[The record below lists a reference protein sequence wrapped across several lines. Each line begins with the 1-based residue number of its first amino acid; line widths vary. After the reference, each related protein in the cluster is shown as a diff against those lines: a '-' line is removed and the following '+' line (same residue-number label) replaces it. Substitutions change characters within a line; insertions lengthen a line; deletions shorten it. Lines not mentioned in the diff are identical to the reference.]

1 MPVGPFAL
9 LGAPAGAPK
18 TAAPLPPM
26 PAPSSPSLEEIAA
39 DISRANAPIPPTPVN
54 ASLQFNS
61 LRPPYPGSVPDASA
75 SAAEPPPAPPQAAR
89 PYEQTAASSFAANS
103 SSPGVPAAA
112 LFELQAATAEAPL
125 PAVPPQL
132 PQQQVVQLLLDM
144 MLVGGLL
151 VPWEAQQTS
160 VLLEGMQQLL
170 EGYTVTIAVLS
181 HAQVGSI
188 PSAALSFLQ
197 VSLIFRLPA
206 LTAGLLIHY
215 YACPCN
221 PASTKVCSC
230 PYCPWFQYLPE
241 YPA

>member
-26 PAPSSPSLEEIAA
+26 PAPPSPSLEEIAA
-39 DISRANAPIPPTPVN
+39 DISRADAPIPPAPVN
-54 ASLQFNS
+54 ASLHFYS
-61 LRPPYPGSVPDASA
+61 LRPPYPGSMPDAST
-75 SAAEPPPAPPQAAR
+75 SAAEPAPAPPQAAR
-89 PYEQTAASSFAANS
+89 PYEQTAAPSSFAANS
-103 SSPGVPAAA
+103 SGPGVPAAA

-132 PQQQVVQLLLDM
+132 PQQQVVQLLLDT

-151 VPWEAQQTS
+151 VPWEPQQTS

-170 EGYTVTIAVLS
+170 EGYSVTIAVLS

-188 PSAALSFLQ
+188 PSAALS
-197 VSLIFRLPA
+197 SLLSSSFKCL
-206 LTAGLLIHY
+206 
-215 YACPCN
+215 
-221 PASTKVCSC
+221 
-230 PYCPWFQYLPE
+230 
-241 YPA
+241 